1 MSDYSTDFYHQK
13 TDAELRFFIEHPEY
27 YQPDLIDLARR
38 ELRRRG
44 VQLVAPPA
52 ETAEVDLSAP
62 ADVANAGRSVNWLN
76 LALAAVL
83 LLGMG
88 FFYYSKQRGGGVKA
102 VAAPAKPHVP
112 PRLVEVPTSAIP
124 TYNGSAVADQLVAR
138 LPAAEKKDPQA
149 LRQFREL
156 ARRFWTAEMQTE
168 YLTGQAHAGK
178 AGPMFAEQTTV
189 VRQTWSDFNKGA
201 VYSYRFGPKMA
212 RMYDRMREAASSQQH
227 ILEQFPDL
235 LADKKFLTDKELV
248 SREADVQ
255 DWLKDVLPASP
266 VTGKPYKATVL
277 TAKF

>member
-1 MSDYSTDFYHQK
+1 MSDSATDFYHQK
-13 TDAELRFFIEHPEY
+13 TEAELRFLIEHPEY
-27 YQPDLIDLARR
+27 YQPDLIELARR

-44 VQLVAPPA
+44 LLTVELPPLAPQDF
-52 ETAEVDLSAP
+52 EAP
-62 ADVANAGRSVNWLN
+62 ASVARAGRGASFLN

-83 LLGMG
+83 LLGLG
-88 FFYYSKQRGGGVKA
+88 YLYYTKQRGGGVQAAA
-102 VAAPAKPHVP
+102 VPAKPRPVP
-112 PRLVEVPTSAIP
+112 KLTEVATSAIP
-124 TYNGSAVADQLVAR
+124 TYEASAVADQLVAR
-138 LPAAEKKDPQA
+138 MPAAEKKDPQA

-189 VRQTWSDFNKGA
+189 VRQTWSEFNKGA

-212 RMYDRMREAASSQQH
+212 NVYGRMRDAASSQQH
-227 ILEQFPDL
+227 ILEQFPAL
-235 LADKKFLTDKELV
+235 LPHQQFLKDKELV

-277 TAKF
+277 TIKY

>member
-13 TDAELRFFIEHPEY
+13 TDDELRFFIEHPEY
-27 YQPDLIDLARR
+27 YQPDLIDSARR

-44 VQLVAPPA
+44 GAWAPPLPEPMA
-52 ETAEVDLSAP
+52 VNLDAP
-62 ADVANAGRSVNWLN
+62 AHVARAGRGVNFLN

-88 FFYYSKQRGGGVKA
+88 YFYYSKQRGGGVKA
-102 VAAPAKPHVP
+102 VAATAKPHVP

-124 TYNGSAVADQLVAR
+124 TYDGSSVADQLVAR
-138 LPAAEKKDPQA
+138 MPAAEKKDPQA

-168 YLTGQAHAGK
+168 YLTGLAHAGK

-189 VRQTWSDFNKGA
+189 VRQTWSEFNKGA
-201 VYSYRFGPKMA
+201 AYSYRFGPKTA
-212 RMYDRMREAASSQQH
+212 NVYGRMREAASSQQH
-227 ILEQFPDL
+227 ILEQFPGL
-235 LADKKFLTDKELV
+235 LDGKKFLTDKELV

-277 TAKF
+277 TIKY

>member
-1 MSDYSTDFYHQK
+1 VSEYSTDFYHQK
-13 TDAELRFFIEHPEY
+13 TEAELRFFIEHPEY
-27 YQPDLIDLARR
+27 YQPDLIDSARR

-44 VQLVAPPA
+44 VLLVAPPA
-52 ETAEVDLSAP
+52 EPLVVDLEALAS
-62 ADVANAGRSVNWLN
+62 VTRTGRGVNFLN

-83 LLGMG
+83 LLGLG
-88 FFYYSKQRGGGVKA
+88 FFYYAKQRGGGVQA

-112 PRLVEVPTSAIP
+112 PHLVEVPTSAIP
-124 TYNGSAVADQLVAR
+124 TYDGSAVADRLVAR
-138 LPAAEKKDPQA
+138 MPAAEKKDPQA

-189 VRQTWSDFNKGA
+189 VRQTWSEFNKGA
-201 VYSYRFGPKMA
+201 VYSYRFGPRMA
-212 RMYDRMREAASSQQH
+212 NVYERMREAASSQQH

-235 LADKKFLTDKELV
+235 LAGKRFLNDKELV
-248 SREADVQ
+248 AREADVQ